1 MTTTKNK
8 FIPILPMNN
17 DHLKAKAA
25 QKAVQEIASG
35 MIIGLGTGSTA
46 SHAIRLLAQRLRQGD
61 LTDIVGIPT
70 SDATA
75 QLAQAEGIPLGT
87 LTEYPEIDITIDG
100 ADEVDPHLNLIKG
113 LGGALL
119 REKIVATFSRR
130 IIIMGDTGKR
140 VERLGTKAPV
150 PVEVIPMAEWPITL
164 YLQDLGAATVAKRLL
179 PDKETPFITDEGN
192 IILDCYF
199 ANGIPNPPALE
210 LALRSRPG
218 IVENGLF
225 LGIASDVMLAS
236 EIGVEHLQR

>member
-1 MTTTKNK
+1 MTSDN
-8 FIPILPMNN
+8 
-17 DHLKAKAA
+17 LKRLAA
-25 QKAVQEIASG
+25 ARAIQEISSG

-46 SHAIRLLAQRLRQGD
+46 SLAIRLLGQRLKQGE
-61 LTDIVGIPT
+61 LGHIVGIPT
-70 SDATA
+70 SEATA
-75 QLAQAEGIPLGT
+75 RLAQTEGIPLGT
-87 LTEYPEIDITIDG
+87 LTDYPEIDITLDG
-100 ADEVDPHLNLIKG
+100 ADEVDPQLNLIKG

-119 REKIVATFSRR
+119 REKIIATFSRR
-130 IIIMGDTGKR
+130 FIIMGDTSKR
-140 VERLGTKAPV
+140 VDRLGSKAPV

-179 PDKETPFITDEGN
+179 ADKETPFITDEGN

-199 ANGIPNPPALE
+199 PNSIPNPSALE

-225 LGIASDVMLAS
+225 LGMASDVMLAS

>member
-1 MTTTKNK
+1 
-8 FIPILPMNN
+8 MNT

-25 QKAVQEIASG
+25 QKAVQEITSG
-35 MIIGLGTGSTA
+35 MIIGLGTGRTA
-46 SHAIRLLAQRLRQGD
+46 NHAIRLLAQHLRQGN
-61 LTDIVGIPT
+61 LTEIIGIPT
-70 SDATA
+70 SEATA
-75 QLAQAEGIPLGT
+75 RLAQAEGIPLGT
-87 LTEYPEIDITIDG
+87 LTEYPEIDVTIDG

-130 IIIMGDTGKR
+130 IIIIGETTKR
-140 VERLGTKAPV
+140 VERLGTNAPV

-179 PDKETPFITDEGN
+179 PDKETQFVTDEGN

-199 ANGIPNPPALE
+199 PNGIANAPALE

-236 EIGVEHLQR
+236 EMGVEHLQR